1 MADRT
6 RTQYVTL
13 AEAAELMSVSVK
25 TLRRRIA
32 DGTIPAYRCGRRVI
46 RIRAE
51 DLERAILPIPSARR

>member
-6 RTQYVTL
+6 RPSYVTL
-13 AEAAELMSVSVK
+13 AEAADLMSVSVK

-46 RIRAE
+46 RVRIE
-51 DLERAILPIPSARR
+51 DVELAFHRIPSART